1 MARFDELG
9 KAIGI
14 AISKDESGVRNLLKR
29 NGVNTSSIKTKSQL
43 SDVFI
48 ESLVKSKGLAKD
60 FMDYVKSK
68 DTANY
73 GGSYNSFGGDNAN
86 NFGLQ
91 GSQGGDF
98 SARDWG
104 SYFDTETPVGDL
116 ASANVNKADD
126 TSSDASSGGFFSG
139 LKLVDI
145 INLGSAIITQ
155 QNETKI
161 SNNETEQI
169 KIASQTQLNNDYNPA
184 DSGKSNTGLYIGIA
198 VVGVALLGTAIYFVI
213 KKK

>member
-14 AISKDESGVRNLLKR
+14 AVSKDESGIRNLLKR

-43 SDVFI
+43 SDVFV

-91 GSQGGDF
+91 GSQGG
-98 SARDWG
+98 SYVARDWG
-104 SYFDTETPVGDL
+104 GYFDTETPVGDL

-126 TSSDASSGGFFSG
+126 TSSDASSG

-145 INLGSAIITQ
+145 INLGSSIITQ

-198 VVGVALLGTAIYFVI
+198 VVGVALLGTAIYFVV

>member
-14 AISKDESGVRNLLKR
+14 AISKDESGIRNLLKR

-43 SDVFI
+43 SDVFV

-73 GGSYNSFGGDNAN
+73 GGSYNSFGGDNIN
-86 NFGLQ
+86 NQFLQ
-91 GSQGGDF
+91 GTQG
-98 SARDWG
+98 RDWG
-104 SYFDTETPVGDL
+104 GYFDTETSIGDL

-198 VVGVALLGTAIYFVI
+198 VVGVALLGTAIYFVV